1 MESEM
6 TITNG
11 YTTLDDFK
19 SYLFPGG
26 NAGDDE
32 DMMIE
37 AAIESASRAID
48 SYCGRRFWSDTT
60 VSARAYDATD
70 TVFLPVDDFST
81 TTGLIVQTDTGDNG
95 TYDLTWT
102 INTDYLAAPVV
113 TESGGIT
120 GNPYTAIRAVYVR
133 RFPITGL
140 RPRVQVTAKWGWAS
154 VPEPVAQ
161 ACLIK
166 AARIYRRAQTPEGFS
181 AGEAFGAVRVSSRE
195 DPDMVLLLGPYR
207 RAGGT
212 GLVIA

>member
-1 MESEM
+1 M

-11 YTTLDDFK
+11 YATLDDFK
-19 SYLFPGG
+19 NYLFPGG

-37 AAIESASRAID
+37 GAIESASRAID
-48 SYCGRRFWSDTT
+48 SYCGRRFYSDTT
-60 VSARAYDATD
+60 TSARIYRATD
-70 TVFLPVDDFST
+70 PTYLPVDDFST
-81 TTGLIVQTDTGDNG
+81 TTGLVVATDTGDNG

-102 INTDYLAAPVV
+102 INTDYLADPPN
-113 TESGGIT
+113 TETGGL
-120 GNPYTAIRAVYVR
+120 GGLPYTGIQAVYTR
-133 RFPITGL
+133 RFPIAGL
-140 RPRVQVTAKWGWAS
+140 RPRVQITARWGWAGI
-154 VPEPVAQ
+154 PEPVAQ

-207 RAGGT
+207 RLGGN

>member
-1 MESEM
+1 MESHM

-19 SYLFPGG
+19 AYLFPGG

-32 DMMIE
+32 DLMIE

-48 SYCGRRFWSDTT
+48 AYCGRRFYSDTAAT
-60 VSARAYDATD
+60 ARVYFATD
-70 TVFLPVDDFST
+70 TIYLPVDDFST
-81 TTGLIVQTDTGDNG
+81 TTGLIVATDTGDNG

-102 INTDYLAAPVV
+102 ITTDYLADPPN
-113 TESGGIT
+113 TENGGI
-120 GNPYTAIRAVYVR
+120 GGLPYTGIRAVYTR
-133 RFPITGL
+133 RFPIVGL
-140 RPRVQVTAKWGWAS
+140 RPRVQVTAKWGFSA

-207 RAGGT
+207 RAGGN
-212 GLVIA
+212 GLVVA

>member
-19 SYLFPGG
+19 SYLFPTG

-48 SYCGRRFWSDTT
+48 AYCGRRFYADTT
-60 VSARAYDATD
+60 TTARVFYATD
-70 TVFLPVDDFST
+70 PFYLSVDDFST
-81 TTGLIVQTDTGDNG
+81 TTGLIVSTDTGDNG

-102 INTDYLAAPVV
+102 INTDYLADPPNGE
-113 TESGGIT
+113 TGGLT
-120 GNPYTAIRAVYVR
+120 GTPYRGIQAVYVR
-133 RFPITGL
+133 RFPIAGL
-140 RPRVQVTAKWGWAS
+140 RPRVQVTAKWGWAAT
-154 VPEPVAQ
+154 PEPVAQ

-195 DPDMVLLLGPYR
+195 DPDMTLLLGPYR
-207 RAGGT
+207 RNGGN
-212 GLVIA
+212 GLVVA

>member
-1 MESEM
+1 M

-19 SYLFPGG
+19 AYLFPGG

-32 DMMIE
+32 DAMIE

-48 SYCGRRFWSDTT
+48 SYCGRRFWIDTT
-60 VSARAYDATD
+60 VSAREYDAND
-70 TVFLPVDDFST
+70 PFLLPVDDFST
-81 TTGLIVQTDTGDNG
+81 TTGLIVSTDTGDNG

-102 INTDYLAAPVV
+102 ITTDYLADPVNQQRDGL
-113 TESGGIT
+113 SSQ
-120 GNPYTAIRAVYVR
+120 PYTAIRAVYVR

-140 RPRVQVTAKWGWAS
+140 RPRVQVTAKWGWPS
-154 VPEPVAQ
+154 VPHPVVQ

-212 GLVIA
+212 GLVVA